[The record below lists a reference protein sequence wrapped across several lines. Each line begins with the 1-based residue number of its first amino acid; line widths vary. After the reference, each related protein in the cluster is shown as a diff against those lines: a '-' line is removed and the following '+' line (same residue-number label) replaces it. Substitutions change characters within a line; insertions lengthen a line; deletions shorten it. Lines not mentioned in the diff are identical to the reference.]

1 LSRWDW
7 NGFGARNIP
16 VPLLTPG
23 KTYDFRIQFIG
34 GSTGQS
40 DWSDVVSHMVT

>member
-1 LSRWDW
+1 M
-7 NGFGARNIP
+7 RNIQ

-34 GSTGQS
+34 GSAGQT
-40 DWSDVVSHMVT
+40 DWSDVVSHMAT